1 MDEKDTNS
9 YKNKWI
15 ILITVLLLIFMSTLD
30 GSIVNVALPALSRE
44 LGVSNRAV
52 SWVVSSY
59 LITICT
65 VILVFG
71 KLGDITGKTRV
82 FKYGVLLFTF
92 GSFMCGFSSSLGML
106 IFSRALQAVGAA
118 AAMATSQ
125 GIITQTFPKHE
136 RGKALGLSGTFVAL
150 GAMTGPPLG
159 GFLISIFNWNYIFY
173 INVPIGIIAFIFCMK
188 FLTEEKYEKIKFP
201 DIKGFLLFVITI
213 VSFFIAVMQG
223 GAVGYGN
230 PFIISCFVISIA
242 AFIFFVFTEKRA
254 DDPMLDLDIFK
265 SKSFSISIFCSFLSF
280 VAIFC
285 LLIINPF
292 YLHYAREYDPSFIG
306 LLMMFYSIILTLS
319 SLFSGILSDKIRPE
333 LLTFT
338 GLAIMGAGF
347 FFMTLLNISTPIF
360 LLLIFMALIGLG
372 AGLFQSPN
380 NSLIMSAAS
389 KDKLGIAGSVNA
401 LVRNIGMSIGIAVAT
416 ILLYDRMSQKAG
428 YKVSTYVAGS
438 DDIFLYG
445 MRYVYV
451 VAGILCVIGA
461 IITFMR
467 FYHQKISFNN
477 KI

>member
-1 MDEKDTNS
+1 MDEKDTHS

-92 GSFMCGFSSSLGML
+92 GSFLCGFSSSLGML

-188 FLTEEKYEKIKFP
+188 FLPKEKYEKVKFP
-201 DIKGFLLFVITI
+201 DIKGFLLFSGAVITLFIAIIEGETMKYTNPFILACFFIAI
-213 VSFFIAVMQG
+213 VSF
-223 GAVGYGN
+223 
-230 PFIISCFVISIA
+230 II
-242 AFIFFVFTEKRA
+242 FIFVEKRTE
-254 DDPMLDLDIFK
+254 DPMLDLNIFK
-265 SKSFSISIFCSFLSF
+265 SKLFSISIFCAFIVFIATSS
-280 VAIFC
+280 VG
-285 LLIINPF
+285 IIQPF
-292 YLHYAREYDPSFIG
+292 YLQYTMKFSPEMTG
-306 LLMMFYSIILTLS
+306 LLMMAYPVIISVTAPS
-319 SLFSGILSDKIRPE
+319 SGTLSDKIGSE
-333 LLTFT
+333 LLTFLGLLIISIGLFLMVFLNEHT
-338 GLAIMGAGF
+338 PVVIFLAIVVV
-347 FFMTLLNISTPIF
+347 
-360 LLLIFMALIGLG
+360 MAFG

-380 NSLIMSAAS
+380 NSLIMSTVE

-401 LVRNIGMSIGIAVAT
+401 LIRNLGMSVGTAMSTA
-416 ILLYDRMSQKAG
+416 ILYSRMSSLAG
-428 YKVSTYVAGS
+428 HEVTSYIPGR
-438 DDIFLYG
+438 DDIFIDSVK
-445 MRYVYV
+445 YVYIT
-451 VAGILCVIGA
+451 AGILCIIGA
-461 IITFMR
+461 FITYMR
-467 FYHQKISFNN
+467 LHNSKVKHF
-477 KI
+477 

>member
-188 FLTEEKYEKIKFP
+188 FLPEEKYEKIKFP
-201 DIKGFLLFVITI
+201 DIKGFLLFSAAVITLFIAIIEGETMKYTNPVILACFFIAI
-213 VSFFIAVMQG
+213 VSF
-223 GAVGYGN
+223 
-230 PFIISCFVISIA
+230 II
-242 AFIFFVFTEKRA
+242 FIFVEKRTES
-254 DDPMLDLDIFK
+254 PMLDLNIFK
-265 SKSFSISIFCSFLSF
+265 SKLFSISIFCAFIVF
-280 VAIFC
+280 VATSSVG
-285 LLIINPF
+285 IIQPF
-292 YLHYAREYDPSFIG
+292 YLQYTMKFSPEMTG
-306 LLMMFYSIILTLS
+306 LLMMAYPVVISVTAPS
-319 SLFSGILSDKIRPE
+319 SGTLSDKIGSE
-333 LLTFT
+333 LLTFLGLLIISIGLFLMAFLNEHT
-338 GLAIMGAGF
+338 PVVLFLAIVVV
-347 FFMTLLNISTPIF
+347 
-360 LLLIFMALIGLG
+360 MAFG

-380 NSLIMSAAS
+380 NSLIMSTVE

-401 LVRNIGMSIGIAVAT
+401 LIRNLGMSVGTAMSTA
-416 ILLYDRMSQKAG
+416 ILYSRMSSLAG
-428 YKVSTYVAGS
+428 HEVTSYITGR
-438 DDIFLYG
+438 DDIFINSVK
-445 MRYVYV
+445 YVYIT
-451 VAGILCVIGA
+451 AGILCIIGA
-461 IITFMR
+461 FITYMR
-467 FYHQKISFNN
+467 LHNSKVKHF
-477 KI
+477 

>member
-188 FLTEEKYEKIKFP
+188 FLPEEKYEKIKFP
-201 DIKGFLLFVITI
+201 DIKGFLLFSAAVITLFIAIIEGETMKYTNPVILACFFVAI
-213 VSFFIAVMQG
+213 VSF
-223 GAVGYGN
+223 
-230 PFIISCFVISIA
+230 II
-242 AFIFFVFTEKRA
+242 FIFVEKRTES
-254 DDPMLDLDIFK
+254 PMLDLNIFK
-265 SKSFSISIFCSFLSF
+265 SKLFSISIFCAFIVF
-280 VAIFC
+280 VATSSVG
-285 LLIINPF
+285 IIQPF
-292 YLHYAREYDPSFIG
+292 YLQYTMKFSPEMTG
-306 LLMMFYSIILTLS
+306 LLMMAYPVVISVTAPS
-319 SLFSGILSDKIRPE
+319 SGTLSDKIGSE
-333 LLTFT
+333 LLTFLGLLIIST
-338 GLAIMGAGF
+338 GLFLMVFLNEHTPVVVFLAIV
-347 FFMTLLNISTPIF
+347 IV
-360 LLLIFMALIGLG
+360 MAFG

-380 NSLIMSAAS
+380 NSLIMSTVE

-401 LVRNIGMSIGIAVAT
+401 LIRNLGMSVGTAMSTA
-416 ILLYDRMSQKAG
+416 ILYSRMSSLAG
-428 YKVSTYVAGS
+428 HEVTSYITGR
-438 DDIFLYG
+438 DDIFINSVK
-445 MRYVYV
+445 YVYIT
-451 VAGILCVIGA
+451 AGILCIIGA
-461 IITFMR
+461 FITYMR
-467 FYHQKISFNN
+467 LHNSKVKHF
-477 KI
+477 

>member
-1 MDEKDTNS
+1 MDEKDTHS

-92 GSFMCGFSSSLGML
+92 GSFLCGFSSSLGML

-188 FLTEEKYEKIKFP
+188 FLPEEKYEKIKFP
-201 DIKGFLLFVITI
+201 DIKGFLLFSAAVITLFIAIIEGETMKYTNPVILACFFIAI
-213 VSFFIAVMQG
+213 VSF
-223 GAVGYGN
+223 
-230 PFIISCFVISIA
+230 II
-242 AFIFFVFTEKRA
+242 FIFVEKRTEN
-254 DDPMLDLDIFK
+254 PMLDLNIFK
-265 SKSFSISIFCSFLSF
+265 SKLFSISIFCAFIVFIATSS
-280 VAIFC
+280 VG
-285 LLIINPF
+285 IIQPF
-292 YLHYAREYDPSFIG
+292 YLQYTMKFSPEMTG
-306 LLMMFYSIILTLS
+306 LLMMAYPVVISVTAPS
-319 SLFSGILSDKIRPE
+319 SGTLSDKIGSE
-333 LLTFT
+333 LLTFLGLLIISIGLFLMAFLNEHT
-338 GLAIMGAGF
+338 PVVLFLAIVVV
-347 FFMTLLNISTPIF
+347 
-360 LLLIFMALIGLG
+360 MAFG

-380 NSLIMSAAS
+380 NSLIMSTVE

-401 LVRNIGMSIGIAVAT
+401 LIRNLGMSVGTAMSTA
-416 ILLYDRMSQKAG
+416 ILYSRMSSLAG
-428 YKVSTYVAGS
+428 HEVTSYIVGR
-438 DDIFLYG
+438 DDIFINSVK
-445 MRYVYV
+445 YVYTT
-451 VAGILCVIGA
+451 AGILCIAGA
-461 IITFMR
+461 LITYMR
-467 FYHQKISFNN
+467 LHNSKVKHF
-477 KI
+477 

>member
-1 MDEKDTNS
+1 
-9 YKNKWI
+9 
-15 ILITVLLLIFMSTLD
+15 
-30 GSIVNVALPALSRE
+30 
-44 LGVSNRAV
+44 
-52 SWVVSSY
+52 
-59 LITICT
+59 
-65 VILVFG
+65 
-71 KLGDITGKTRV
+71 
-82 FKYGVLLFTF
+82 
-92 GSFMCGFSSSLGML
+92 
-106 IFSRALQAVGAA
+106 
-118 AAMATSQ
+118 
-125 GIITQTFPKHE
+125 
-136 RGKALGLSGTFVAL
+136 
-150 GAMTGPPLG
+150 
-159 GFLISIFNWNYIFY
+159 
-173 INVPIGIIAFIFCMK
+173 
-188 FLTEEKYEKIKFP
+188 
-201 DIKGFLLFVITI
+201 
-213 VSFFIAVMQG
+213 
-223 GAVGYGN
+223 
-230 PFIISCFVISIA
+230 
-242 AFIFFVFTEKRA
+242 
-254 DDPMLDLDIFK
+254 
-265 SKSFSISIFCSFLSF
+265 
-280 VAIFC
+280 
-285 LLIINPF
+285 
-292 YLHYAREYDPSFIG
+292 
-306 LLMMFYSIILTLS
+306 MFYSIILTLS

-380 NSLIMSAAS
+380 NSLVMSAAS

>member
-188 FLTEEKYEKIKFP
+188 FLPEEKYEKIKFP
-201 DIKGFLLFVITI
+201 DIKGFLLFSAAVITLFIAIIEGETMKYTNPVILACFFIAI
-213 VSFFIAVMQG
+213 VSF
-223 GAVGYGN
+223 
-230 PFIISCFVISIA
+230 II
-242 AFIFFVFTEKRA
+242 FVFVEKRTES
-254 DDPMLDLDIFK
+254 PMLDLNIFK
-265 SKSFSISIFCSFLSF
+265 SKLFSISIFCAFIVF
-280 VAIFC
+280 VATSSVG
-285 LLIINPF
+285 IIQPF
-292 YLHYAREYDPSFIG
+292 YLQYTMKFSPEMTG
-306 LLMMFYSIILTLS
+306 LLMMAYPVVISVTAPS
-319 SLFSGILSDKIRPE
+319 SGTLSDKIGSE
-333 LLTFT
+333 LLTFLGLLIISIGLFLMAFLNEHT
-338 GLAIMGAGF
+338 PVVIFLAIVVV
-347 FFMTLLNISTPIF
+347 
-360 LLLIFMALIGLG
+360 MAFG

-380 NSLIMSAAS
+380 NSLIMSTVE

-401 LVRNIGMSIGIAVAT
+401 LIRNLGMSVGTAMSTA
-416 ILLYDRMSQKAG
+416 ILYSRMSSLAG
-428 YKVSTYVAGS
+428 HEVTSYIPGR
-438 DDIFLYG
+438 DDIFIDSVK
-445 MRYVYV
+445 YVYIT
-451 VAGILCVIGA
+451 AGILCIIGA
-461 IITFMR
+461 FITYMR
-467 FYHQKISFNN
+467 LHNSKVKHF
-477 KI
+477 

>member
-92 GSFMCGFSSSLGML
+92 GSFLCGFSSSLGML

-188 FLTEEKYEKIKFP
+188 FLPEEKYEKIKFP
-201 DIKGFLLFVITI
+201 DIKGFLLFSAAVITLFIAIIEGETMKYTNPVILACFFIAI
-213 VSFFIAVMQG
+213 VSFTI
-223 GAVGYGN
+223 
-230 PFIISCFVISIA
+230 
-242 AFIFFVFTEKRA
+242 FVFVEKRTES
-254 DDPMLDLDIFK
+254 PMLDLNIFK
-265 SKSFSISIFCSFLSF
+265 SKLFSISIFCAFIVF
-280 VAIFC
+280 VATSSVG
-285 LLIINPF
+285 IIQPF
-292 YLHYAREYDPSFIG
+292 YLQYTMKFSPEMTG
-306 LLMMFYSIILTLS
+306 LLMMAYPVVISVTAPS
-319 SLFSGILSDKIRPE
+319 SGTLSDKIGSE
-333 LLTFT
+333 LLTFLGLLIISIGLFLMVFLNEHT
-338 GLAIMGAGF
+338 PVIIFLAIVVV
-347 FFMTLLNISTPIF
+347 
-360 LLLIFMALIGLG
+360 MAFG

-380 NSLIMSAAS
+380 NSLIMSTVE

-401 LVRNIGMSIGIAVAT
+401 LIRNLGMSVGTAMSTA
-416 ILLYDRMSQKAG
+416 ILYSRMSSLAG
-428 YKVSTYVAGS
+428 YEVTSYIAGR
-438 DDIFLYG
+438 DDVFINSVK
-445 MRYVYV
+445 YVYIT
-451 VAGILCVIGA
+451 AGILCIAGA
-461 IITFMR
+461 LITYMR
-467 FYHQKISFNN
+467 LHNSKVKHF
-477 KI
+477 